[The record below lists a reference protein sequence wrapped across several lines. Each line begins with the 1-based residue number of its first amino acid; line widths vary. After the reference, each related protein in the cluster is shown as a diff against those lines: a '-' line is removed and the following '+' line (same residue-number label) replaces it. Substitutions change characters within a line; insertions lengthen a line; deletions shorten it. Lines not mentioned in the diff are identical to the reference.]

1 MEILSINDNT
11 AETSSLN
18 YLNILKTDFVTVV
31 GTLKPLSPFFL
42 HCLNFQNE
50 KSLFD
55 KIKFWLLFSE
65 GK

>member
-11 AETSSLN
+11 AETSNLN
-18 YLNILKTDFVTVV
+18 YLNILKTDFVTAV
-31 GTLKPLSPFFL
+31 GTLKPLSPFLL

-50 KSLFD
+50 KRLFD